1 MNRTGPQPR
10 GGATPAVPATLADRA
25 VQPYDRMLMRRIMHA
40 FYWLDDG
47 LQAHLART
55 TGVSVPRAQSMIMV
69 CIGDGVQRQ
78 ADLATRL
85 GVSKQAV
92 QQALKE
98 LVGKGLVTVEQDPDN
113 GRQRIVRFTARGR
126 RLREVA
132 VEGLLDLE
140 ALLEQRIG
148 RARLDALQDALAVDW
163 GPLPESG

>member
-1 MNRTGPQPR
+1 MAPNPIDGFQVD
-10 GGATPAVPATLADRA
+10 PA
-25 VQPYDRMLMRRIMHA
+25 
-40 FYWLDDG
+40 G
-47 LQAHLART
+47 L
-55 TGVSVPRAQSMIMV
+55 VYV
-69 CIGDGVQRQ
+69 GDGVQRQ
-78 ADLATRL
+78 AELAARL

-148 RARLDALQDALAVDW
+148 RARFEALQDALAADW